1 MSMTQ
6 EQIHEKVQKLFDNN
20 ELTIRASRVVV
31 PADHLDHFVPNTTSQ
46 MLIILNMKAFRLIIP
61 SQVARGVR
69 DSLKNSS
76 TNKEKLCAKY
86 DLTNYMKHVNL
97 KEICTYAN
105 KQIGLSE
112 VFDHFINIRKDAFK
126 TPDEFKSM
134 ISYFFRYMPFVTI
147 DKYCEF
153 TTNDFQTELQH
164 KINVI
169 HNKLEMIAVDYQ
181 K

>member
-1 MSMTQ
+1 MTE
-6 EQIHEKVQKLFDNN
+6 EQVHEKVQKLFDNN

-31 PADHLDHFVPNTTSQ
+31 PADHLDYFVPDTTSQ
-46 MLIILNMKAFRLIIP
+46 MLIILNMKSFRLLIP
-61 SQVARGVR
+61 SQVARSVR
-69 DSLKNSS
+69 DSLKNPS

-86 DLTNYMKHVNL
+86 DLTNYAKHINL
-97 KEICTYAN
+97 KEICKYGN

-112 VFDHFINIRKDAFK
+112 VFDDFIDRRKDAF
-126 TPDEFKSM
+126 TTADEFKSM
-134 ISYFFRYMPFVTI
+134 ISYFFRYMPFVTV

-153 TTNDFQTELQH
+153 TANDFQTELQH

-169 HNKLEMIAVDYQ
+169 HDKLEMITVDYQ